1 MLVQWCRGESFNSK
15 EFSPRVRFSEE
26 THVVH
31 CSVRLQKTRELSSEL
46 FSNDDLQNFCG
57 TLYSGRK
64 RWTGRKVQFY
74 GIGRRSVKNCRI
86 FEKTKSQSS
95 TGNQFSR
102 DLISF
107 CSITIPQ
114 REWVSLGW
122 GSENHQTMCF
132 VFWHQGSNAF
142 YFTAWCESRG
152 KATSTKKILWCDS
165 SVSGHQHFNIGRDY
179 GHQGNTGDL
188 DQGRGILSTLW
199 LSVRC
204 WQRLDHLVEGVS
216 LVVSWQGGHK
226 CSLQRLWAL
235 STSWYPG
242 RMNLWKC
249 GQTWESIW

>member
-86 FEKTKSQSS
+86 FKKIKSKSS
-95 TGNQFSR
+95 TGSQFSR
-102 DLISF
+102 DLVSF

-142 YFTAWCESRG
+142 YFTAWCEPGVLRQG
-152 KATSTKKILWCDS
+152 YNNKKILWCDS

-179 GHQGNTGDL
+179 GHQGNKHQDMESVSSVELRRNVLCFCCSQFTD
-188 DQGRGILSTLW
+188 ILSET
-199 LSVRC
+199 
-204 WQRLDHLVEGVS
+204 
-216 LVVSWQGGHK
+216 
-226 CSLQRLWAL
+226 
-235 STSWYPG
+235 
-242 RMNLWKC
+242 
-249 GQTWESIW
+249 